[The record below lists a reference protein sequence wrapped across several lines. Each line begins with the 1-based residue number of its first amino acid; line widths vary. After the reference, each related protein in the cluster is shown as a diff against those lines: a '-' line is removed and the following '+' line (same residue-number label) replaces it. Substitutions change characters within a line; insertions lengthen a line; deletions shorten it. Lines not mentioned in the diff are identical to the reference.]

1 MHENVSVRFWK
12 AAVAHFSP
20 NRNWCIDKN
29 LLLRFSER
37 GEEVKNQQL
46 QFVQTKDFK
55 IVFLYYPDY
64 QMIW

>member
-1 MHENVSVRFWK
+1 MRFWK
-12 AAVAHFSP
+12 AAVAPFSP
-20 NRNWCIDKN
+20 NRCIDKN

-46 QFVQTKDFK
+46 QFVQTKYFK

-64 QMIW
+64 QMM